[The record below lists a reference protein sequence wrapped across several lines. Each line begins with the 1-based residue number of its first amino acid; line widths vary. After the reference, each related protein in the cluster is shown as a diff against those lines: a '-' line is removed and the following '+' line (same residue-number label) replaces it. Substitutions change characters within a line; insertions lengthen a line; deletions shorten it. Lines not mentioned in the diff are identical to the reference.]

1 MPRCSG
7 ALLRVENGIGTSNNQ
22 LGYVQCE
29 RNHFVLNV
37 FVGLHRILRLLQTKL
52 NESGW
57 VDKLHDQAKGC
68 YFPLYSYDPASL

>member
-68 YFPLYSYDPASL
+68 HFPLYSYDTVSL